1 MYGGTLFSISVVGMF
16 IALLFFGTFVI
27 PNIYATN
34 TTEENNN
41 NEHLDNKLVNEKPNK
56 IKLINEVEATNGH
69 NPFNTKSLNGDDF
82 AFVNDSI
89 KSDSMYDR
97 EGFKIEK
104 STEVPFE
111 LPFP

>member
-1 MYGGTLFSISVVGMF
+1 MYGRILFFIPVVSIF
-16 IALLFFGTFVI
+16 IALLYFGTFVI
-27 PNIYATN
+27 SNIYATN
-34 TTEENNN
+34 ATESN

-89 KSDSMYDR
+89 KSDRMYDR